1 MFRVSQLLCG
11 RMFGA
16 QLRHAAMLAAA
27 LSLAVVLPAAP
38 AAAQMSERQ
47 IMQVLGPMMNDE
59 DFNEKLEDFADEHDL
74 DPNMLKAMVARQKQR
89 GMSKQQLGQMQ
100 QQKQNDD

>member
-1 MFRVSQLLCG
+1 MFRVSQVLCG
-11 RMFGA
+11 RMFRA
-16 QLRHAAMLAAA
+16 QLQHVAMLAAA
-27 LSLAVVLPAAP
+27 LSLVVTLPPAT

-47 IMQVLGPMMNDE
+47 IMQTLGPMMNDE

-74 DPNMLKAMVARQKQR
+74 DPNMLKAMIAQQKRR
-89 GMSKQQLGQMQ
+89 GMSKQQLRQMQ